1 MSRVLALAIALAAA
15 SAAPARA
22 NPVDAFGFGARSA
35 AMGNAATAAARDA
48 SAHYFNPAL
57 LALATDIRLDIG
69 YQFADP
75 RLEVNGEDL
84 GVDSSRGLNA
94 GLTVPG
100 RIAGMRVA
108 FGGALFVPDDR
119 VSRIRTLSSQQPRWQ
134 LYDNRPQRLF
144 LAANA
149 AIAINDRLSVGGGI
163 AYMSSTQGAVLL
175 VGRVG
180 FPNADDSDLILDI
193 DVDLKTIRYGQFGA
207 QWRPNDWLQ
216 VGIAARTGFKVIL
229 DQTFEIRGDVGTAGQ
244 DPVVDDGFLVLHTR
258 AEDLFQ
264 PTQVTAGLAAQL
276 TRRWL
281 LAFDAAY
288 HRWSRF
294 TNPAARITLDYD
306 LGDFNELVVIPNA
319 PELADPNFHDILIPR
334 IGVEFAAVDDP
345 HRRIDLR
352 AGYAYEPS
360 PAPEQVGET
369 NYIDNTKHTVSIG
382 AGLTLRDFSSIL
394 RLPAAFDAYV
404 ALTQLEGRTNR
415 KLSPADAIGDYSS
428 GGRVLQLGVSS
439 RWRF

>member
-1 MSRVLALAIALAAA
+1 MRAAITIAALLAA
-15 SAAPARA
+15 AAPARA

-57 LALATDIRLDIG
+57 LALATDIRLDLG

-84 GVDSSRGLNA
+84 GVDSSRGLSA

-100 RIAGMRVA
+100 HIAGMRVA

-193 DVDLKTIRYGQFGA
+193 DVDLKTIRYGQFGV

-216 VGIAARTGFKVIL
+216 VGIGARTGFKVIL

-244 DPVVDDGFLVLHTR
+244 EPVVDDGFLVLHTR

-264 PTQVTAGLAAQL
+264 PDQVTAGFAAQL

-281 LAFDAAY
+281 LAFDAA
-288 HRWSRF
+288 SSP
-294 TNPAARITLDYD
+294 T
-306 LGDFNELVVIPNA
+306 
-319 PELADPNFHDILIPR
+319 
-334 IGVEFAAVDDP
+334 
-345 HRRIDLR
+345 RRR
-352 AGYAYEPS
+352 AS
-360 PAPEQVGET
+360 PWTTTWAT
-369 NYIDNTKHTVSIG
+369 STSWW
-382 AGLTLRDFSSIL
+382 
-394 RLPAAFDAYV
+394 
-404 ALTQLEGRTNR
+404 
-415 KLSPADAIGDYSS
+415 
-428 GGRVLQLGVSS
+428 SS
-439 RWRF
+439 RTRPSWPTRTSTTS